1 MLIRMADTQYD
12 HDLLVLGAGP
22 GGYVA
27 AIRAAQLGMNV
38 GIVDKEKV
46 LGGTCLRVGCIP
58 SKALLES
65 SEKFHEANTSFQDH
79 GIKLGKVEADV
90 PAMIQR
96 KDGVVDQLTKGVAGL
111 MKKNKVAVHHG
122 LASFVDAH
130 AVRVKPASGG
140 GKGKAKKVTAQCI
153 LIATGSQP
161 ATLPGVD
168 LAQDRVDTSAD
179 AIAYDKVPK
188 RLAVIGGG
196 YIGIELGSVWRR
208 LGAEV
213 TIIEY
218 LDRIL
223 PGSDSEIASA
233 AHKIYTKQGLNFELN
248 SKVTGVKAT
257 KTKVTIERDGAEPI
271 DADRVLVAVG
281 RKPMTDGLG
290 LDKINLE
297 LDERGYI
304 PVDEDFRTS
313 VENVYAIGD
322 VIPTPMLAHVAEE
335 EGVACVE
342 KIVNGV
348 GHVPYDAIP
357 AIIYTDPEVA
367 SVGRTED
374 ALKDDGV
381 DYVKGKFPFLANG
394 RAKSIARTEGFVKVL
409 ADKAT
414 DRVLGVHILGAHAG
428 DLIAEC
434 AAAMTFGASAEDVA
448 RTCHAHPTLSEAIKE
463 AALDVGQRVIHM

>member
-1 MLIRMADTQYD
+1 MLTPMADTKHD
-12 HDLLVLGAGP
+12 HDLIVLGAGP

-38 GIVDKEKV
+38 GIVDKEKQ

-65 SEKFHEANTSFQDH
+65 SEKFHEANTSFKDH

-90 PAMIQR
+90 PAMIKR

-111 MKKNKVAVHHG
+111 MKKNKITVHNG
-122 LASFVDAH
+122 TASFVDAH
-130 AVRVKPASGG
+130 TVNVKPSS
-140 GKGKAKKVTAQCI
+140 GKAKKVTAQRI
-153 LIATGSQP
+153 VIATGSKP

-168 LAQDRVDTSAD
+168 LSQDRVDTSSE
-179 AIAYDKVPK
+179 AISYDKPPK
-188 RLAVIGGG
+188 HLAVIGGG

-208 LGAEV
+208 LGSEV

-233 AHKIYTKQGLNFELN
+233 AHKLYMKQGLNFELK
-248 SKVTGVKAT
+248 SKVTGVKAM
-257 KTKVTIERDGAEPI
+257 KTKVSVQRDGADPI

-281 RKPMTDGLG
+281 RKPMTDGLC

-297 LDERGYI
+297 LNDRGYI
-304 PVDEDFRTS
+304 PVDDHFRTS

-342 KIVNGV
+342 TIVNGV

-367 SVGRTED
+367 SVGQTED
-374 ALKDDGV
+374 ALKEAGV
-381 DYVKGKFPFLANG
+381 DYVKGKFPFMANG
-394 RAKSIARTEGFVKVL
+394 RAKSIARTEGFVKIL
-409 ADKAT
+409 ADKHT

-434 AAAMTFGASAEDVA
+434 AAAMTFGASAEDIA

-463 AALDVGQRVIHM
+463 AAMDASKRVIHM

>member
-1 MLIRMADTQYD
+1 MLTPMADTKHD
-12 HDLLVLGAGP
+12 HDLIVLGAGP

-38 GIVDKEKV
+38 GIVDKEKQ

-65 SEKFHEANTSFQDH
+65 SEKFHEANTSFKDH

-90 PAMIQR
+90 PAMIKR

-111 MKKNKVAVHHG
+111 MKKNKITVHNG
-122 LASFVDAH
+122 TASFVDAH
-130 AVRVKPASGG
+130 TVNVKPSS
-140 GKGKAKKVTAQCI
+140 GKAKKVTAQRI
-153 LIATGSQP
+153 VIATGSKP

-168 LAQDRVDTSAD
+168 LSQDRVDTSSE
-179 AIAYDKVPK
+179 AISYDKPPK
-188 RLAVIGGG
+188 HLAVIGGG

-208 LGAEV
+208 LGSEV

-233 AHKIYTKQGLNFELN
+233 AHKLYMKQGLNFELK
-248 SKVTGVKAT
+248 SKVTGVKAM
-257 KTKVTIERDGAEPI
+257 KTKVSVQRDGADSI

-281 RKPMTDGLG
+281 RKPMTDGLC

-297 LDERGYI
+297 LNDRGYI
-304 PVDEDFRTS
+304 PVDDHFRTS

-342 KIVNGV
+342 TIVNGV

-367 SVGRTED
+367 SVGQTED
-374 ALKDDGV
+374 ALKEAGV
-381 DYVKGKFPFLANG
+381 DYVKGKFPFMANG
-394 RAKSIARTEGFVKVL
+394 RAKSIARTEGFVKIL
-409 ADKAT
+409 ADKHT

-434 AAAMTFGASAEDVA
+434 AAAMTFGASAEDIA

-463 AALDVGQRVIHM
+463 AAMDASKRVIHM